1 MLVRIQLISLLVFRW
16 ELEVQPLL
24 PFLETAFVELADLVQ
39 EVDLPESKMQ
49 INEIL
54 GNLIIR
60 VDTHV
65 CLLTVDQRRTNRQ
78 MADCRCTPSLHI
90 RSHPISKD

>member
-1 MLVRIQLISLLVFRW
+1 LRLVRPVFEELLIRSKLTIPSVGRW

-60 VDTHV
+60 VDRHV
-65 CLLTVDQRRTNRQ
+65 CLFLDY
-78 MADCRCTPSLHI
+78 
-90 RSHPISKD
+90 SK